1 MLSLSIMYRNY
12 MCLGDSH
19 LRETPNYKMEQKK
32 LYLVTVN
39 QNPNNKDS
47 EHSKGNV

>member
-1 MLSLSIMYRNY
+1 MYRNY

-19 LRETPNYKMEQKK
+19 KRNSKLQDGAKK

-47 EHSKGNV
+47 EHSKENV